1 MRAKYEKSF
10 ERGQELVRYFMFAAI
25 VSGLAALLLTENG
38 SVLQLVLIG
47 LSAVLLIAMLVC
59 AWRFCR
65 CPYCGKRIIA
75 GALAVT
81 TCPSCRRDLK
91 SGRRVKKSKR

>member
-1 MRAKYEKSF
+1 MRARYEKSF

-25 VSGLAALLLTENG
+25 VSALAGLLLAESNST
-38 SVLQLVLIG
+38 LQYVLIG

-65 CPYCGKRIIA
+65 CPYCGKRILS
-75 GALAVT
+75 GALVVT
-81 TCPSCRRDLK
+81 SCPSCRRDLK
-91 SGRRVKKSKR
+91 SGRKVKKSKR